1 MKRKI
6 LVAISAAVAVILIL
20 TVWLVWMKGDQ
31 SVRELAGSWMLYE
44 GGSIAPDVLTFN
56 EDGTGAAYTLSDA
69 YQDNSMTDVQLPQNY
84 LEYAQT
90 FRWSAD
96 SGMLTLAYEDGETD
110 SYEMSFYTMAD
121 VRMLDLRDGIFGGG
135 YVPAEIVD

>member
-56 EDGTGAAYTLSDA
+56 ADGTGVAYVLSDA
-69 YQDNSMTDVQLPQNY
+69 YQDNSMIDVQIPRSC
-84 LEYAQT
+84 LEHAEN
-90 FRWSAD
+90 FRWSTAGGVLTFTYD
-96 SGMLTLAYEDGETD
+96 SGKHESL
-110 SYEMSFYTMAD
+110 EMAFDTTFA
-121 VRMLDLRDGIFGGG
+121 VRILSLRDGIGGG
-135 YVPAEIVD
+135 GWIPAEIVD